1 MRLPR
6 VWQGQPSNNRDQLGM
21 AAFGVCYETPGS
33 FLKERSLRGAFF
45 VFGGWIGSGWV
56 ELAGELHRPE
66 DFDHPF
72 EVVSHD
78 GEADFGLRAASSA
91 QQ

>member
-1 MRLPR
+1 MKFRFNPLFFLCREPWRSAESVTKLRALFERALP
-6 VWQGQPSNNRDQLGM
+6 S
-21 AAFGVCYETPGS
+21 GS
-33 FLKERSLRGAFF
+33 VLCFW
-45 VFGGWIGSGWV
+45 GWIGSGWV